1 LEDHEHFEVTPH
13 PAHPARAPELA
24 ERLRGFGALGLMTI
38 VVIVAAGFAGM
49 IVSALLV
56 LVWAHLS
63 ETPLPELGFVAP
75 RSWTG
80 TVLGGLAFGIAL
92 KVGVKA
98 IVMPLLGA
106 PAINATYHYLAGNTA
121 ALPGIVVTVIVSG
134 GLAEEIFFRGF
145 LFERL
150 GKLLGRGDAALAAT
164 ILIST
169 ALFALAHYPDQRL
182 PGVEQ
187 ATVTGLAFGATYAW
201 RRELG
206 LVIVAHATYDLVA
219 ITLIYWNLET
229 PLAHLLFR

>member
-1 LEDHEHFEVTPH
+1 VSRH
-13 PAHPARAPELA
+13 PADPARASGLA
-24 ERLRGFGALGLMTI
+24 ERSRGFGALGLTAI
-38 VVIVAAGFAGM
+38 VVILAAGFAGM

-56 LVWAHLS
+56 LAWAHLS
-63 ETPLPELGFVAP
+63 ETPLAELGLAAP
-75 RSWTG
+75 RSWPT
-80 TVLGGLAFGIAL
+80 TVLAGVALGVAL
-92 KVGVKA
+92 KVAVKA

-121 ALPGIVVTVIVSG
+121 ALPGIVITVVVSG
-134 GLAEEIFFRGF
+134 GIAEEIVFRGY

-150 GKLLGRGDAALAAT
+150 GKLLGRGKAALAAT
-164 ILIST
+164 ILLSS
-169 ALFALAHYPDQRL
+169 ALFALAHYADQRL

-206 LVIVAHATYDLVA
+206 LVMVAHATYDLVA
-219 ITLIYWNLET
+219 IALIYWNLEV